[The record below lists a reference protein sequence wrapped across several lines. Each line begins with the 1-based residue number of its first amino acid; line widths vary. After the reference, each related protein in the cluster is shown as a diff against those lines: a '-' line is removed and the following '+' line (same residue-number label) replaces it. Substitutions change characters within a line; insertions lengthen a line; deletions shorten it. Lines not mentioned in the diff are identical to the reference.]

1 MFETRAL
8 GLGQDLGL
16 LSVKI
21 KRVIELRL
29 FKTAGVFVGANR
41 RTGLHNPIAT
51 FLEDL
56 CIVRDLLR
64 GGPLF
69 WGHFSPERVR
79 TAVEAHRSRSS
90 SSIDNDMA
98 ASFEDTSLP
107 AVYATGQSS
116 GRGSLD
122 PEDDGEP
129 TVEDPVSGR

>member
-1 MFETRAL
+1 MITRCFSYYPFFIPYLNYVHFA
-8 GLGQDLGL
+8 
-16 LSVKI
+16 V
-21 KRVIELRL
+21 
-29 FKTAGVFVGANR
+29 
-41 RTGLHNPIAT
+41 HNPIPP
-51 FLEDL
+51 FPEDL

-90 SSIDNDMA
+90 SSIDNDMG

-116 GRGSLD
+116 GQGSLD
-122 PEDDGEP
+122 AEDDGEP
-129 TVEDPVSGR
+129 TVEDPVWMD